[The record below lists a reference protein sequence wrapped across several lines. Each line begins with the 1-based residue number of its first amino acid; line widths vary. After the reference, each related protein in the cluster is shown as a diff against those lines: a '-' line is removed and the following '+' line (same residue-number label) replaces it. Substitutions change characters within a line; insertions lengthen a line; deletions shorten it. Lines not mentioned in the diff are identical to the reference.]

1 MDQSS
6 GLLYSYVVAARRYE
20 ATKDPGYKKTLGMF
34 RQRLHAM
41 GIRVISLEEDE
52 MGTAVHVT
60 VNGQNEVIKLTTPR

>member
-1 MDQSS
+1 MDRSS
-6 GLLYSYVVAARRYE
+6 WLLYSYVVAAKRYA

-52 MGTAVHVT
+52 MGTVVHMT
-60 VNGQNEVIKLTTPR
+60 VNGHNEVTRLTTPR